1 VLKNPLLSALA
12 ASGGIFSLF
21 GNFIGALYAL
31 YVIRQLSAPPIF
43 LGFLVATGGVSALL
57 GACVAERVIQRFG
70 LGMTVGLGLFMYGAT
85 GLLIPLAGGSVALAL
100 SLLFLS
106 QLIGDAS
113 VSVYLIAEVSLRQS
127 LVPANIPG
135 RTNASLQFLSQ
146 GVAPVGALLAGIL
159 GEMIGLRL
167 TILIGVLGVILA
179 GAWLLLSPVR
189 KV

>member
-1 VLKNPLLSALA
+1 
-12 ASGGIFSLF
+12 
-21 GNFIGALYAL
+21 
-31 YVIRQLSAPPIF
+31 
-43 LGFLVATGGVSALL
+43 
-57 GACVAERVIQRFG
+57 
-70 LGMTVGLGLFMYGAT
+70 M
-85 GLLIPLAGGSVALAL
+85 
-100 SLLFLS
+100 
-106 QLIGDAS
+106 
-113 VSVYLIAEVSLRQS
+113 
-127 LVPANIPG
+127 PG